1 MRLEAVEQRAVSL
14 DEVRGC
20 RTESC
25 VSLGEALH
33 YVRKNHHIKG
43 D

>member
-1 MRLEAVEQRAVSL
+1 MRLEAVEQRAVLVWMRLEAVEQRAVSL

-25 VSLGEALH
+25 
-33 YVRKNHHIKG
+33 
-43 D
+43 